1 MKTFAQVVKWH
12 DRIALNQRGTIV
24 GEEHREMWEALDTIT
39 SEHASEVKLLHVE
52 VSDLKSKLVFMN
64 AMAVDQSKTVAT
76 FEAEVAELTADVAR
90 YKVDAERLEW
100 AESKFS
106 DGVHIEGC
114 FSGSY
119 SAANL
124 RPCASVFYGQNVA
137 EATTIREAIDIARNA
152 LKEGV

>member
-90 YKVDAERLEW
+90 AKGLVEAAYREGFSSGAQDAMEDERGRGGYGMDQLW
-100 AESKFS
+100 QIS
-106 DGVHIEGC
+106 D
-114 FSGSY
+114 
-119 SAANL
+119 
-124 RPCASVFYGQNVA
+124 
-137 EATTIREAIDIARNA
+137 ARNA
-152 LKEGV
+152 LKEGL